1 MSLTDNLANNLSLSL
16 SSLSHTH
23 TCILKHMQHMDSHTH
38 PLTCVLTHT
47 DPDDLVE
54 APPIQ
59 YAVNGTTHTL
69 QCSVNDENALV
80 TWIEPGGSFDDRE
93 EGPYVIES
101 VRLDDQADYT
111 CVVYFSSDDIFV
123 HKTIHLSVVG
133 EK

>member
-1 MSLTDNLANNLSLSL
+1 MYTKTHAT
-16 SSLSHTH
+16 HGFTH
-23 TCILKHMQHMDSHTH
+23 TSTHMCTD
-38 PLTCVLTHT
+38 THT

-59 YAVNGTTHTL
+59 YAVNGTSHTL
-69 QCSVNDENALV
+69 QCSVNDENTLV